1 MEERTRF
8 VLEYER
14 GLSNMA
20 ELCRNYGVSRE
31 TGYVWLR
38 RYAREGLEG
47 LRDGSRAPHEPGNRT
62 PQQIEEMVLEL
73 RREHMRWGP
82 RKLKWVL
89 EQAEPEV
96 RWPAASTIG
105 ALLAR
110 EGLAMARKKRH
121 RVPPYTQPFAAASQ
135 SNRVW
140 CADFKGWFR
149 TEDGTRIDPLTI
161 TDAHSRYL
169 LRCQAVEKTDTERVQ
184 AIFAAAFGEYGMPEA
199 IRSDNGAPFAARA
212 VNGVSRLSLWWM
224 KLGIRPERIQAGHPE
239 QNGRHERMH
248 RTLKQETASPPAA
261 SPRAQQRA
269 FDRFRRD
276 YNGLRPHEALGMQT
290 PAAVYAASSRIY
302 PGRTREPEYDLAFKV
317 RRVQQQGQFRW
328 KSERVFLGTVFEGER
343 VGLLPHDD
351 RYYTVYFAQ
360 FPIAL
365 LDSRELKIVPLSK
378 KTVSLGD
385 EAGEEEVSPSP
396 APHPLNQTKVS
407 GMSSV

>member
-1 MEERTRF
+1 MPWKASSVVEERTRF

-121 RVPPYTQPFAAASQ
+121 RVRRPTP
-135 SNRVW
+135 
-140 CADFKGWFR
+140 
-149 TEDGTRIDPLTI
+149 
-161 TDAHSRYL
+161 SRL
-169 LRCQAVEKTDTERVQ
+169 LRPASRTGC
-184 AIFAAAFGEYGMPEA
+184 
-199 IRSDNGAPFAARA
+199 GALISRA
-212 VNGVSRLSLWWM
+212 GSA
-224 KLGIRPERIQAGHPE
+224 Q
-239 QNGRHERMH
+239 RMEH
-248 RTLKQETASPPAA
+248 ASI
-261 SPRAQQRA
+261 
-269 FDRFRRD
+269 
-276 YNGLRPHEALGMQT
+276 L
-290 PAAVYAASSRIY
+290 
-302 PGRTREPEYDLAFKV
+302 
-317 RRVQQQGQFRW
+317 
-328 KSERVFLGTVFEGER
+328 
-343 VGLLPHDD
+343 
-351 RYYTVYFAQ
+351 
-360 FPIAL
+360 
-365 LDSRELKIVPLSK
+365 
-378 KTVSLGD
+378 
-385 EAGEEEVSPSP
+385 
-396 APHPLNQTKVS
+396 
-407 GMSSV
+407 

>member
-1 MEERTRF
+1 MPE
-8 VLEYER
+8 LR
-14 GLSNMA
+14 GLA
-20 ELCRNYGVSRE
+20 RDRVCVAAALRARR
-31 TGYVWLR
+31 TGGF
-38 RYAREGLEG
+38 ARWQ
-47 LRDGSRAPHEPGNRT
+47 RAPHEPGNRT

-169 LRCQAVEKTDTERVQ
+169 LRCQAVEKTDTERLQ

-239 QNGRHERMH
+239 QNPYVAYCTSLDGCGKMWVE
-248 RTLKQETASPPAA
+248 AA
-261 SPRAQQRA
+261 RSWSLMPCC
-269 FDRFRRD
+269 FR
-276 YNGLRPHEALGMQT
+276 GG
-290 PAAVYAASSRIY
+290 SS
-302 PGRTREPEYDLAFKV
+302 
-317 RRVQQQGQFRW
+317 
-328 KSERVFLGTVFEGER
+328 
-343 VGLLPHDD
+343 
-351 RYYTVYFAQ
+351 
-360 FPIAL
+360 
-365 LDSRELKIVPLSK
+365 
-378 KTVSLGD
+378 
-385 EAGEEEVSPSP
+385 
-396 APHPLNQTKVS
+396 S
-407 GMSSV
+407 GS